1 MAQEKVSMPSG
12 MGGIVRYFDEYKS
25 KIRFKPSHI
34 IVIAVVIII
43 IILVL
48 HAKGASWLGLPNI

>member
-1 MAQEKVSMPSG
+1 MAQDRIQMPSG
-12 MGGIVRYFDEYKS
+12 IGGLVRYFDEYKS

-43 IILVL
+43 IVLIL
-48 HAKGASWLGLPNI
+48 HAKGAQWLGLSNI